1 MSTTPFLNTQQ
12 LQWLEQQCTQRQQT
26 IQHIVALQEH
36 ADHRKYYRI
45 ITQSD
50 SIICMHALTKFN
62 ATPFLESTHTLSH
75 LGLPIAQVLS
85 HSENLKLTLIED
97 FGKISLLSLAKL
109 RHSDYLFYYY
119 QSIDTLIDW
128 QRKTQNLTA
137 PTSYDQNK
145 AITDTQL
152 CITWFCHQW
161 ANINLNRQQQVL
173 WEHTLTY
180 INDLWQQ
187 IPQTICHR
195 DYHADNLLV
204 TNHRIGII
212 DHQDL
217 AHGPIYYD
225 IASLLN
231 DHYITHT
238 PELQDKLLSYYLQH
252 SQGTA
257 VSADLEQYHI
267 VVYQRHLKNLGIFC
281 RLHCRDNKSWYL
293 KFLPRMLHV
302 MDRCAT
308 QLPKLRPLTDLLYRT
323 YLTRTSLHSTA

>member
-50 SIICMHALTKFN
+50 SIICMHAMTKFN
-62 ATPFLESTHTLSH
+62 ATPFLESTRTLAN

-85 HSENLKLTLIED
+85 HSEKLKLTLIED
-97 FGKISLLSLAKL
+97 FGKVSLLSLAKH
-109 RHSDYLFYYY
+109 RHNDYLFYYY

-128 QRKTQNLTA
+128 QRKTQNLTP
-137 PTSYDQNK
+137 PTNYDQNK
-145 AITDTQL
+145 ALTDAQL

-161 ANINLNRQQQVL
+161 ANISLNHSQQIL
-173 WEHTLTY
+173 WERTLAY

-204 TNHRIGII
+204 SNNRIGII

-217 AHGPIYYD
+217 ATGPIYYD

-231 DHYITHT
+231 DHYITHSPT
-238 PELQDKLLSYYLQH
+238 LQEKLLSYYLR
-252 SQGTA
+252 SQDTTLLT
-257 VSADLEQYHI
+257 DREHYYI

-302 MDRCAT
+302 MELCAT
-308 QLPKLRPLTDLLYRT
+308 HLPKLRPLTDLLYQT
-323 YLTRTSLHSTA
+323 YLMRTSLRSSA